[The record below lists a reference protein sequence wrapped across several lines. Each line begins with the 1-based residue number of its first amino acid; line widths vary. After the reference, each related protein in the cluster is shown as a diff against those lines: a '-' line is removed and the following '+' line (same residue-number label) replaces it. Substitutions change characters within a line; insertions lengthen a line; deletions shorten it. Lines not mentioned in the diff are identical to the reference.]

1 MAGGRLRQAPLT
13 AAGHGGQ
20 GAWHGAPLVHHSAS
34 VCVKKGK
41 NILLRPKNIA
51 AQNSSFF
58 SESDLQNLGWVKY
71 YNFETQCLPSF
82 DANRNKRR
90 PLSGLLL
97 RDCCQGVQRPLA
109 SGSRHPARAC
119 QRQRRPCQPP
129 LGPEGWHDLRVN
141 SAAPAV
147 MSSVSGPVTGTA
159 SNTP

>member
-1 MAGGRLRQAPLT
+1 MAARAPGTEPRWSTTAHLSALRRERTFYLGRRTLQHR
-13 AAGHGGQ
+13 
-20 GAWHGAPLVHHSAS
+20 
-34 VCVKKGK
+34 
-41 NILLRPKNIA
+41 ILH
-51 AQNSSFF
+51 FF

-97 RDCCQGVQRPLA
+97 RDCCQGVQCPLA
-109 SGSRHPARAC
+109 SGSRRPARAC